1 MKLAIFSLFLAR
13 VDGGVRSDFHWGVA
27 TAAYQIEGATME
39 DGRGPSI
46 WDTFTAI
53 PGKIRNGDNGTR
65 ADDSY
70 HKIVEDIQLIKAM
83 GLRYYRLSISW
94 SRILPTGQ
102 LPINQQGIDHYNQVF
117 DELKKADIIPV
128 VTLYHWDLPQG
139 LEDLYGGWLS
149 PSIEQDFVTYAD
161 VVFSAFG
168 DRVKLWTTM
177 NEPWSFCVLG
187 YVRGMHVCVCACM
200 YMYVCVCVCVCMRD
214 HDE

>member
-1 MKLAIFSLFLAR
+1 MLSTTVCMSSMKLMAIFLLFSR

-53 PGKIRNGDNGTR
+53 SGKIRNGDNGAI

-70 HKIVEDIQLIKAM
+70 HKIVEDIKLIKAM
-83 GLRYYRLSISW
+83 GLKYYRLSISW

-102 LPINQQGIDHYNQVF
+102 LPINQKGIDHYNRVF
-117 DELKKADIIPV
+117 DELKKADITPV

-139 LEDLYGGWLS
+139 
-149 PSIEQDFVTYAD
+149 
-161 VVFSAFG
+161 
-168 DRVKLWTTM
+168 
-177 NEPWSFCVLG
+177 N
-187 YVRGMHVCVCACM
+187 
-200 YMYVCVCVCVCMRD
+200 
-214 HDE
+214 